1 MEEWK
6 AKGQEEGQHEL
17 DKRLAIPQQPKGGG
31 CILEVNGDGA
41 VLRLG
46 LVAVPTCHPSVLRCR
61 KLMRY
66 DGGNTVQSQDSC
78 TELRALPLHRVE
90 CGNKRYV

>member
-1 MEEWK
+1 VEEWK

-41 VLRLG
+41 VFAPRF
-46 LVAVPTCHPSVLRCR
+46 
-61 KLMRY
+61 
-66 DGGNTVQSQDSC
+66 GGCAHVSPLCPQVSQVD
-78 TELRALPLHRVE
+78 EVRW
-90 CGNKRYV
+90 G